1 MSGEEVTGDGGTGAA
16 GTGGERADGPRLPAA
31 QTWPPNVPLADG
43 EGIATRCVG
52 CGTPWRV
59 HPSMAGFRLRCRC
72 GAWVDVPTLPTTTIA
87 PPAQLAAAAGPS
99 AGDAALPAVFAGA
112 TTDDR
117 GLVVLA
123 QEPGETTFA
132 PIPTDLPLAPGA
144 LLQASAQNQARWTS
158 RTVVEFVAMMAALLG
173 PQLLALLLAQGQ
185 EFELLLPLASLLSA
199 VLLLPVLA
207 WAGPYARLGF
217 QRTSARYWLEAL
229 VATVLALGLAWAWLQ
244 LIHHAFPNQPAD
256 PLDSLRESLGVPAA
270 LLVVAA
276 TPAVLEEIIFRG
288 LLQGRLMALLGAG
301 QGLLVTAAA
310 FAICHTSPPVLIIH
324 ISLGLYLGWLRH
336 RSDSLLPGMLMHFLY
351 NGTLVLMA

>member
-1 MSGEEVTGDGGTGAA
+1 MSEARGSGDAGGGA
-16 GTGGERADGPRLPAA
+16 PQLPAV
-31 QTWPPNVPLADG
+31 QTWPPNVPLALG
-43 EGIATRCVG
+43 EGVAATCAG
-52 CGTPWRV
+52 CATPWRV
-59 HPSMAGFRLRCRC
+59 HTSMAGFRLRCRC
-72 GAWVDVPTLPTTTIA
+72 GAWVDVPTPPPPPMVPLPEAAVA
-87 PPAQLAAAAGPS
+87 PTL
-99 AGDAALPAVFAGA
+99 DADRARVPAVVAGA
-112 TTDDR
+112 TTDAH

-158 RTVVEFVAMMAALLG
+158 RTVVEFTAMMAALIG
-173 PQLLALLLAQGQ
+173 PQLLALLLARGQ

-217 QRTSARYWLEAL
+217 QRASPRYWLEAL
-229 VATVLALGLAWAWLQ
+229 VATVLALGLAWAWMQ
-244 LIHHAFPNQPAD
+244 LIHRAFPNQPED
-256 PLDSLRESLGVPAA
+256 PLDSLRQNLGVPAA

-288 LLQGRLMALLGAG
+288 LLQGRLMALLGVG

-310 FAICHTSPPVLIIH
+310 FAICHTAPPVLLVH